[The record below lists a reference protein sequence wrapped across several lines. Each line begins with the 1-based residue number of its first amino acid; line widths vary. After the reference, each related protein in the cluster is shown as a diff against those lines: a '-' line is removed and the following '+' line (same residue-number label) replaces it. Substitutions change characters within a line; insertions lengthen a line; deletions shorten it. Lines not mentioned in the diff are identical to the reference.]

1 MTWFQETRHVTKH
14 KCVRKQN
21 NMSLNTTCHESRHNF
36 TKHNKTQQNYPY
48 KINLCSE
55 KFAELLLMSVFF
67 TFALT
72 WCQVVL
78 CLKFCLL
85 WEVVVFWPWGPP
97 YIWNKNITIK
107 NVSSNTHTHIYKR
120 YKKNLHFVYLASVFL
135 CSRGGGLIAAPT
147 GSRVH
152 VLLFWKTLRKQ

>member
-1 MTWFQETRHVTKH
+1 MISRNVT
-14 KCVRKQN
+14 CYTQVRVRKQN
-21 NMSLNTTCHESRHNF
+21 NMSLNTLHVMNRDITSQN
-36 TKHNKTQQNYPY
+36 TIKHNKITPI